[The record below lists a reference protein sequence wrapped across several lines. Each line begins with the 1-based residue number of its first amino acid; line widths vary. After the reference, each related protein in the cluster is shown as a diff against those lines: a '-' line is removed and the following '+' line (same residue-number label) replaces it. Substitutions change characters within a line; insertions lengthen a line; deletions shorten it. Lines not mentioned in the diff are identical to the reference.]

1 MPDLL
6 GNNDDDDSQGKSEH
20 SEHVQGSVN
29 MPSLDVEDEDHTQ
42 SSQEEQQQQIHEQNE
57 MSQEQ
62 TDGEEQMQGIPM
74 DLEDLQNAN
83 DGQLKFIV
91 DENGQILQLDNHIL
105 TTDAEGN
112 QILVQGSDNEHLQ
125 QLLQSV
131 GVVVGNGEGMVD
143 SDGNPLQMMDENSG
157 SQMIL
162 VQGADGQEQL
172 IDASMLQHEGG
183 GIVIQQGAD
192 GETHLT
198 TADGT
203 PVSVSFGGQTTDG
216 QITVTMATGNNEEQQ
231 FIMQQPMEMT
241 QEQMEGHEEQHQM
254 QMEVEGGG
262 EGIDGNGGVEGES
275 QGEESQECEQV
286 TVKYDDAS
294 SQESTHEIPLDGT
307 NNEEATEISTEEIH
321 MKNEEVT
328 EITATEISTEDTSQD
343 EVKPQEEQYFALG
356 EDIMQPKDEPTLEPQ
371 EEEKVD
377 KVFIYNN

>member
-6 GNNDDDDSQGKSEH
+6 GNNDDDDSQEKSEH

-42 SSQEEQQQQIHEQNE
+42 SSQDEQQQLHEQNE
-57 MSQEQ
+57 MSQEH
-62 TDGEEQMQGIPM
+62 TEDGEEQMQGIPM
-74 DLEDLQNAN
+74 DLDDLQNAN

-172 IDASMLQHEGG
+172 IDASLLQHEGG

-241 QEQMEGHEEQHQM
+241 HEQMEGHEEQM
-254 QMEVEGGG
+254 QMEVSGGG
-262 EGIDGNGGVEGES
+262 IEGES
-275 QGEESQECEQV
+275 QGEESQECEQE
-286 TVKYDDAS
+286 TVKYEDAS
-294 SQESTHEIPLDGT
+294 SQESTNEIPLVGS
-307 NNEEATEISTEEIH
+307 NNEEATEVSTEETH
-321 MKNEEVT
+321 MKDEEVT
-328 EITATEISTEDTSQD
+328 EMTGTEISTEDTSQD

-356 EDIMQPKDEPTLEPQ
+356 EDIMQPKDETTSQSQ
-371 EEEKVD
+371 EEEKDD
-377 KVFIYNN
+377 KVHLH

>member
-20 SEHVQGSVN
+20 YEHVQGSVN

-42 SSQEEQQQQIHEQNE
+42 SSQDEQQQLHEQNE
-57 MSQEQ
+57 MSQEH

-241 QEQMEGHEEQHQM
+241 QEQMEGHEEQHEM
-254 QMEVEGGG
+254 QMEVG
-262 EGIDGNGGVEGES
+262 EGGVEGES

-307 NNEEATEISTEEIH
+307 NNEEAAEVSTEETN

-328 EITATEISTEDTSQD
+328 EVTATEISTEDTSQD

-356 EDIMQPKDEPTLEPQ
+356 EDIMQPKDEHATQPQ

-377 KVFIYNN
+377 KVHLQ

>member
-131 GVVVGNGEGMVD
+131 GVVVGNGEGMFK
-143 SDGNPLQMMDENSG
+143 L
-157 SQMIL
+157 
-162 VQGADGQEQL
+162 
-172 IDASMLQHEGG
+172 
-183 GIVIQQGAD
+183 
-192 GETHLT
+192 
-198 TADGT
+198 
-203 PVSVSFGGQTTDG
+203 
-216 QITVTMATGNNEEQQ
+216 
-231 FIMQQPMEMT
+231 
-241 QEQMEGHEEQHQM
+241 
-254 QMEVEGGG
+254 
-262 EGIDGNGGVEGES
+262 
-275 QGEESQECEQV
+275 
-286 TVKYDDAS
+286 
-294 SQESTHEIPLDGT
+294 
-307 NNEEATEISTEEIH
+307 
-321 MKNEEVT
+321 
-328 EITATEISTEDTSQD
+328 
-343 EVKPQEEQYFALG
+343 
-356 EDIMQPKDEPTLEPQ
+356 
-371 EEEKVD
+371 
-377 KVFIYNN
+377 